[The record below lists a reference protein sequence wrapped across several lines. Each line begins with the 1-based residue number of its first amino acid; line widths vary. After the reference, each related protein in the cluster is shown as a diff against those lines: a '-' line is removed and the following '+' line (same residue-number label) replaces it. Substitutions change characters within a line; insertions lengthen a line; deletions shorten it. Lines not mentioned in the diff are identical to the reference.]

1 MGAGCSHQRFSPWRS
16 QGARQRLQKLMNNQ
30 ELILLLRSEVRYV
43 NANPNYNCC
52 GVVLTRWWRLG
63 ILTLA
68 QLAPTDP

>member
-1 MGAGCSHQRFSPWRS
+1 
-16 QGARQRLQKLMNNQ
+16 LQKLMNNQ

-68 QLAPTDP
+68 QVAPADP